1 MNTPPEKG
9 GNHGAR
15 HGDKSGSSSGSSSG
29 RLWEVIVV
37 VGYRRWKL

>member
-37 VGYRRWKL
+37 VPY